1 MHAIVVTRY
10 GGPEVLA
17 TVERPTPLPGR
28 GQVVVAVAAAAV
40 NPVDHAIRAGYLDH
54 FVHGRLPVGLGWDVA
69 GHVEAVGEGV
79 HGVSIGQ
86 PVIGLLDDVLAPAAA
101 YATHAVID
109 RSALAVVPESTDLV
123 AAATLPLNALTAHQA
138 LDLLDLAPGQ
148 SLLVTGAA
156 GGLGEYTVAL
166 GAARGLKVIGLARP
180 RDQADVLAAGAVEFV
195 TSVAD
200 VDEVDGAL
208 DAAELGRAALARVRA
223 GGTFV
228 AVNDPAEPPAERDV
242 RVTTVHVHADG
253 TRLAQLW
260 REVEAGRLRLR
271 VAATYPLAEA
281 GAAQE
286 RLAVGGVRG
295 RLVLLPGER
304 PGSA

>member
-10 GGPEVLA
+10 GGPEVLVP
-17 TVERPTPLPGR
+17 VERPTPAPGPE
-28 GQVVVAVAAAAV
+28 QVLIAVAAAAV
-40 NPVDHAIRAGYLDH
+40 NPVDHAIRTGHLDH

-69 GHVEAVGEGV
+69 GHVEAVGEDV
-79 HGVSIGQ
+79 HDVTVGQ

-101 YATHAVID
+101 YATHAVLA
-109 RSALAVVPESTDLV
+109 RSALALVPEGTDLV
-123 AAATLPLNALTAHQA
+123 AAATLPLNALTARQA

-148 SLLVTGAA
+148 SLLVTGAG
-156 GGLGEYTVAL
+156 GGLGEYTVTLA
-166 GAARGLKVIGLARP
+166 AARGLKVIGLGRP
-180 RDQADVLAAGAVEFV
+180 RDEADVLAAGAAAFV
-195 TSVAD
+195 TGVD
-200 VDEVDGAL
+200 GVDEVDGVL
-208 DAAELGRAALARVRA
+208 DAAELGPAALARVRA

-228 AVNDPAEPPAERDV
+228 AVNDPAQPAAERDV

-253 TRLAQLW
+253 AQLAQLW

-271 VAATYPLAEA
+271 VAATYPLAAA

-286 RLAVGGVRG
+286 RLAAGGVRG